1 MSVSVPSLILFPLP
15 CAGIFSFL
23 LHRSR
28 VSAVLF
34 LCAACAL
41 LMTAGPALAETAE
54 EINERFHEESVD
66 EIILTGDVDVLMTN
80 LVCDDHD
87 VTLDLN
93 GHTINFW
100 GSNSFS
106 VSGGVTLTIT
116 DSSEEQTGMILNHIE
131 NTTGISVSGENSA
144 LVMSGGV
151 ISGYMWAGINISDEA
166 VFTMNGG
173 KIIDNQIGVNV
184 NDGGSF
190 IMNGGEITNNR
201 SGGVYVSSGTRED
214 EETYEVIVLP
224 GGSFTMNGGEITGNN
239 AGSGGGVQVTETGSF
254 IMNGGK
260 ITGNNAGSGGGAAVD
275 KSGSFTMNGGEISG
289 NTAVQGGGVHV
300 TDEGSFTMN
309 GGEITGNNAGY
320 GGGVNFEGASF
331 NLSGG
336 KISGNYRRTGD
347 DLTDNNLRLKGGRV
361 ITVTGTLSG
370 TGKMGVTMDSPGVFT
385 TGLSDHGSP
394 SFFFSDDPV
403 YTVELTTDGE
413 AQLVTRIPGDLP
425 PATYPDPVSGI
436 NFFRIHRDFTL
447 PATGLSA
454 LHPAA
459 LSEQPKDLRYEP
471 VRMRLMIPSLD
482 VDSELVTV
490 PQSGDSWAVEWL
502 GDRTGILE
510 GSALPGEGLCAAAAH
525 NTLNDEEFGPFALLG
540 TLELNSLIAVSGR
553 DSGLRTF
560 RVFANELLAPDDM
573 EKAAAIAEREE
584 NTLVLITCEN
594 ESAGGGYLNRR
605 VVFAKPVL

>member
-1 MSVSVPSLILFPLP
+1 MSVSVPSLSHFPLL
-15 CAGIFSFL
+15 CAGIFRFL

-28 VSAVLF
+28 VSAVIF

-41 LMTAGPALAETAE
+41 LMTAGPALAQDAE
-54 EINERFHEESVD
+54 EINERFHQESVD
-66 EIILTGDVDVLMTN
+66 GITLSGDVEVLTTD
-80 LVCDDHD
+80 LVCNDHD
-87 VTLDLN
+87 FTLDLN
-93 GHTINFW
+93 GFTINFR
-100 GSNSFS
+100 GLQGFS

-116 DSSEEQTGMILNHIE
+116 DSSKEQTGMIINCHE
-131 NTTGISVSGENSA
+131 NYAGISVSGKDSA
-144 LVMSGGV
+144 LVMSGGT
-151 ISGYMWAGINISDEA
+151 ISGYKWAGINISDKA
-166 VFTMNGG
+166 GFTMDGG
-173 KIIDNQIGVNV
+173 KITDNQIGVNV
-184 NDGGSF
+184 GSGGSFTMNGGEITNNGSGGVQVTETGSF
-190 IMNGGEITNNR
+190 IMNGGEITGNNA
-201 SGGVYVSSGTRED
+201 SSGGGVQVINAGSFTMNGGEISGNSADNGGGVYV
-214 EETYEVIVLP
+214 TYE
-224 GGSFTMNGGEITGNN
+224 GSFTMNGGEITGNN
-239 AGSGGGVQVTETGSF
+239 AGS
-254 IMNGGK
+254 
-260 ITGNNAGSGGGAAVD
+260 
-275 KSGSFTMNGGEISG
+275 
-289 NTAVQGGGVHV
+289 
-300 TDEGSFTMN
+300 
-309 GGEITGNNAGY
+309 

-336 KISGNYRRTGD
+336 KISGNYRGTGD
-347 DLTDNNLRLKGGRV
+347 DLADNNLRLAKGRV

-370 TGKMGVTMDSPGVFT
+370 TGEIGVTMDSPGVFT

-403 YTVELTTDGE
+403 YTIELTADGE

-425 PATYPDPVSGI
+425 PATDPDPVSGI

-447 PATGLSA
+447 PATGFSA

-459 LSEQPKDLRYEP
+459 LSEQPEDLRYEP
-471 VRMRLMIPSLD
+471 VRLRLMIPSLN

-490 PQSGDSWAVEWL
+490 PQSGNSWAVEWL
-502 GDRTGILE
+502 GGHTGILE

-525 NTLNDEEFGPFALLG
+525 NTLNDTEFGPFALLG

-573 EKAAAIAEREE
+573 EKMAAIAEREE

-605 VVFAKPVL
+605 VIFAKPVL